1 MSTPFRKATYLS
13 SSITYQS
20 YPSMAEEILTFIYK
34 TIPCFSCTYKHS
46 NIFESIYYLVIVKY
60 CKEVNIFDRDVVANI
75 LLLY

>member
-20 YPSMAEEILTFIYK
+20 YPSMAVEILTFISK
-34 TIPCFSCTYKHS
+34 TKTNFSCTYKHS
-46 NIFESIYYLVIVKY
+46 DTLESIYYLVVVKC
-60 CKEVNIFDRDVVANI
+60 CKEVNFIDRDVVANI